1 MAPGEVDTTT
11 FATTYVITQAD
22 VDAGKVENQ
31 ATAEGE
37 DPSGVQVIDESD
49 DPSTTDDDGDP
60 TVTPLPVD
68 PKLELEKAA
77 AFADEN
83 GDGFAQAGETI
94 TYTFT
99 VTNTGNVTINNV
111 TIDDPL
117 VPVAGTIASLAPGAV
132 DTATFAAT
140 YVITQEDVDAGKV
153 ENQAIAKGQTPDGEE
168 ASASSDDPSTAT
180 EVLDSTISVL
190 PKQPAPNGPLN
201 SEIPEALAFT
211 GAEPATLIYGSLL
224 ILAIGSFLMLIGRRE
239 DYLEGPA
246 FPGQQEWP
254 LSSYDRNG

>member
-1 MAPGEVDTTT
+1 M
-11 FATTYVITQAD
+11 
-22 VDAGKVENQ
+22 
-31 ATAEGE
+31 
-37 DPSGVQVIDESD
+37 IDESD
-49 DPSTTDDDGDP
+49 DPSTSNDDGDP

-94 TYTFT
+94 EYTFT
-99 VTNTGNVTINNV
+99 VTNTGNVTISNV

-117 VPVAGTIASLAPGAV
+117 VPVAGTIASLAPGEV
-132 DTATFAAT
+132 DTATFATT
-140 YVITQEDVDAGKV
+140 YVITQADVDAGMV
-153 ENQAIAKGQTPDGEE
+153 ENQAIANGQTPDGEE
-168 ASASSDDPSTAT
+168 ASTTSDDPSTAT
-180 EVLDSTISVL
+180 GVLDSTVSAL
-190 PKQPAPNGPLN
+190 LKQPAPNDPLN

-211 GAEPATLIYGSLL
+211 GAEPAILIYGSLL

-254 LSSYDRNG
+254 LSSYDRTG